1 MIRRHMIMSAAAA
14 TLALASCSGSDD
26 PSPSPTPTPT
36 GSVTPTP
43 TASPTYTAFPLGAAA
58 EFGTINATTSYTGDP
73 AVGPVTLGAAAT
85 EIGLSTRVR
94 LATSNAIATATYV
107 INENNEES
115 RFVNANVT
123 VAPAPGVTEYVF
135 RTTDTATAGKFSQ
148 LEFLNNTIP
157 SQVTNNANL
166 ALTNV
171 SYANWWRG
179 DSTTGAKRITTTVFG
194 YQTVLSDMPKT
205 GTQAYTSSV
214 VGRLVSTNAGA
225 TTLWRLGGTVTV
237 SVNFSTGVV
246 TSTLN
251 LNRTPEGGGA
261 TIAYNTFTAQGSIAP
276 GQNQFTGAFTSGN
289 PLSGTITGG
298 FFGSQGKEIGIAFA
312 AYGTNAGESQNMVG
326 VIVGKK

>member
-14 TLALASCSGSDD
+14 TLTLASCGGSDD
-26 PSPSPTPTPT
+26 PTPTPSPTATP
-36 GSVTPTP
+36 TPTP
-43 TASPTYTAFPLGAAA
+43 TASPTYTAFPLAAA
-58 EFGTINATTSYTGDP
+58 ASFNTINASTSYTGDP
-73 AVGPVTLGAAAT
+73 AGAVVLGAAAT
-85 EIGLSTRVR
+85 EVGMSSRVS

-107 INENNEES
+107 INENGEES

-123 VAPAPGVTEYVF
+123 TAPAPAVTEFVF

-194 YQTVLSDMPKT
+194 YQTVLTDVPKT
-205 GTQAYTSSV
+205 GTQAYTSTV
-214 VGRLVSTNAGA
+214 VGRLVGVNGGV
-225 TTLWRLGGTVTV
+225 TTVSRIGGTVTV
-237 SVNFSTGVV
+237 SVNFSTGLVDL
-246 TSTLN
+246 TLTLN
-251 LNRTPEGGGA
+251 QTPEGGGA
-261 TIAYNTFTAQGSIAP
+261 TTAYGTFTAQGAIP
-276 GQNQFTGAFTSGN
+276 TGQNQFQGSITGSTT
-289 PLSGTITGG
+289 LSGTLTGS

-312 AYGTNAGESQNMVG
+312 GAGTVGGGNQRLVG

>member
-26 PSPSPTPTPT
+26 PDPTPTPTPT

-43 TASPTYTAFPLGAAA
+43 TASPTYAAFPLAAA
-58 EFGTINATTSYTGDP
+58 ATFNTINASTSYTGDP
-73 AVGPVTLGAAAT
+73 AGAVVLGAAAT
-85 EIGLSTRVR
+85 EVGLSNRVS

-107 INENNEES
+107 INEFGEES

-123 VAPAPGVTEYVF
+123 TAPSSAVTEFVF

-157 SQVTNNANL
+157 NQVTNNANL

-179 DSTTGAKRITTTVFG
+179 DSTTGAKRITTSVFG
-194 YQTVLSDMPKT
+194 YQTVIGDVPKT

-214 VGRLVSTNAGA
+214 VGRLVGVNGGV
-225 TTLWRLGGTVTV
+225 TTVSRIGGTVTV
-237 SVNFSTGVV
+237 SVNFSTSVV
-246 TSTLN
+246 DISLTLN
-251 LNRTPEGGGA
+251 QTPEGGGA
-261 TIAYNTFTAQGSIAP
+261 TTAYGTFTAQGAIAA
-276 GQNQFTGAFTSGN
+276 GQNQFSASFNNGLIF
-289 PLSGTITGG
+289 SGTLAGG

-312 AYGTNAGESQNMVG
+312 ANGTVGGGNQRVVG

>member
-14 TLALASCSGSDD
+14 TLTLASCSGSDD
-26 PSPSPTPTPT
+26 PTPTPSPTATP
-36 GSVTPTP
+36 TPTP
-43 TASPTYTAFPLGAAA
+43 TASPTYTAFPLAAA
-58 EFGTINATTSYTGDP
+58 ASFNTINASTSYTGDP
-73 AVGPVTLGAAAT
+73 AGAVVLGAAAT
-85 EIGLSTRVR
+85 EVGMSSRVS

-107 INENNEES
+107 INENGEES

-123 VAPAPGVTEYVF
+123 VQPTPAVTEFVF

-157 SQVTNNANL
+157 SQVTSNTNL
-166 ALTNV
+166 QLTNL

-194 YQTVLSDMPKT
+194 YQTVLTDMPKT
-205 GTQAYTSSV
+205 GTQAYTSTV
-214 VGRLVSTNAGA
+214 VGRLVGVNGGV
-225 TTLWRLGGTVTV
+225 TTVARVGGTVTV

-246 TSTLN
+246 DVTLTLN
-251 LNRTPEGGGA
+251 QTPEGGA
-261 TIAYNTFTAQGSIAP
+261 TTAYGTFTAQGAIQT
-276 GQNQFTGAFTSGN
+276 GQNQFQGSFTGSTT
-289 PLSGTITGG
+289 LSGTLTGG

-312 AYGTNAGESQNMVG
+312 GAGTVGGGNQRLVG

>member
-26 PSPSPTPTPT
+26 PDPTPTPSPT
-36 GSVTPTP
+36 ASPSPTP
-43 TASPTYTAFPLGAAA
+43 TASPTYSAFPLSAAA
-58 EFGTINATTSYTGDP
+58 EFGTINAGTSYTGDP
-73 AVGPVTLGAAAT
+73 AGAVTLGVAT
-85 EIGLSTRVR
+85 TEVGMSTRLR
-94 LATSNAIATATYV
+94 IATSNAIATATYV
-107 INENNEES
+107 INENSEES

-123 VAPAPGVTEYVF
+123 VAPAPAVTEFVF
-135 RTTDTATAGKFSQ
+135 RINDTATAGKFTQ

-179 DSTTGAKRITTTVFG
+179 DSTTGAKRITTSVFG

-214 VGRLVSTNAGA
+214 AGRLVDVTGGV
-225 TTLWRLGGTVTV
+225 TTISRIGGTVTV
-237 SVNFSTGVV
+237 SVNFSTGQVD
-246 TSTLN
+246 LAFN

-261 TIAYNTFTAQGSIAP
+261 TTAYTTFNAQAGIAS
-276 GQNQFTGAFTSGN
+276 GQNQFQGS
-289 PLSGTITGG
+289 ITGSTTLAG
-298 FFGSQGKEIGIAFA
+298 TLTGSFFGSQGKEIGISFA
-312 AYGTNAGESQNMVG
+312 GSGTVGGGNQRFVG
-326 VIVGKK
+326 VVVGKK